1 MRTRLIS
8 KFTAWAALLC
18 LEGIGFADP
27 VNFTLR
33 RGHLI
38 VIPVTINGMGPHD
51 FLLDTGASTTLLTPE
66 FARQLRLRPIDRIE
80 LVTVAGSQ
88 ILVRSELER
97 VTVGA
102 QTATDVEVLISELR
116 EVRAAGSNIQGV
128 LGQNFMARF
137 NYLID
142 YGAQRL
148 EFEASDELETRLC
161 GARLPLEERAGRWLV
176 TISVIQKDWQQHW
189 RFVPDTGV
197 ATLLMFAR
205 EEVALDWVPDTME
218 ARLARTDVG
227 SQQVQQWR
235 VRSLQLGP
243 VKFTDLP
250 VIVLAAA
257 QAGEGRSEN
266 GLLPTSLFQR
276 VYFNH
281 RRGYLILNP
290 GADE

>member
-1 MRTRLIS
+1 VVS
-8 KFTAWAALLC
+8 KFLACAALLC
-18 LEGIGFADP
+18 LEGIGFANP

-80 LVTVAGSQ
+80 LATVAGSQ

-102 QTATDVEVLISELR
+102 QTATNVEVLISELR
-116 EVRAAGSNIQGV
+116 EVRAAGSNIRGV
-128 LGQNFMARF
+128 LGQNFLARF

-148 EFEASDELETRLC
+148 EFESSTELETRLC
-161 GARLPLEERAGRWLV
+161 GARLHLEEHAGRWLV
-176 TISVIQKDWQQHW
+176 TVPVIQKSW
-189 RFVPDTGV
+189 RFVPDSGV
-197 ATLLMFAR
+197 ATLLLFAR
-205 EEVALDWVPDTME
+205 EELALDWAPDAME

-227 SQQVQQWR
+227 SQQVQQRR

-250 VIVLAAA
+250 VILLAAN

-266 GLLPTSLFQR
+266 GLLPTSLYQR

-290 GADE
+290 QPGQ